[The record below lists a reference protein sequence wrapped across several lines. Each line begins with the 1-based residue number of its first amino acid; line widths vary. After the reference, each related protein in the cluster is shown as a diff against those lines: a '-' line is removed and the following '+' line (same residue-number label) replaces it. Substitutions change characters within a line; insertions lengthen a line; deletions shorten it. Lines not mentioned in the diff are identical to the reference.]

1 MPFPERVGNI
11 VFILTNIYCALH
23 VSIMDFL
30 LNITFL
36 GGLYKLSLLLCFLTD
51 GFNSNIKAGDVHMHI
66 VEPFPWDR
74 ISFFLFPLRKVLLYL
89 LLTTSSDLNM
99 CETHDM
105 STQIYLNRFCIKR
118 EVLAYKGT

>member
-1 MPFPERVGNI
+1 MPFSERVGNI
-11 VFILTNIYCALH
+11 VFIFIYCALH

-36 GGLYKLSLLLCFLTD
+36 GSLYKLPLFLCFLTD
-51 GFNSNIKAGDVHMHI
+51 GFNSNIKANDVHI
-66 VEPFPWDR
+66 YTVEPFPWDR

-118 EVLAYKGT
+118 EVLGYKGI